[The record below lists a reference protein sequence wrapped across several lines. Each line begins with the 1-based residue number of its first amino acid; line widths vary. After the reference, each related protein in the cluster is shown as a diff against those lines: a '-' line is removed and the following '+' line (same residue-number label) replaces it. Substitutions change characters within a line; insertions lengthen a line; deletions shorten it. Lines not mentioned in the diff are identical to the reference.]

1 MTQPEPFEIPYQLVA
16 GVDIAP
22 VAPFPPPKVAP
33 QNPNNRP
40 TNYFHN
46 LQLVPSN
53 RAQTHRFP
61 QPPSHDPGESNDEGN
76 PGPPRAARNQQWIN
90 LRSSA
95 VEIIERNSKL
105 DLHTRACHSPFRQLI
120 SSRLKGENTPYRAIY
135 VDGQPGT
142 GKSQMLLYLIN
153 RLMKQ
158 IPKMAIY
165 YVLPNV
171 PIFTI
176 LVDRSDP
183 DNPIRVQFHITSLY
197 EDWCTS
203 GFPTIRIVD
212 SVDPF
217 AGTDIKGVFTVYAA
231 SPTKYENRSKPDHET
246 AEWWAEYPLWTAV
259 EFYTMMQKLDLT
271 HRDYWI
277 RPVNA
282 HFIVA
287 LHPMVVTLLGTHGYL
302 KVESGEAS
310 EEEEEEIPLNDGA
323 RSQEQTLPQPPSAT
337 ANANVQPPVTPQT
350 LGSTSTDHTNT
361 IRILDVSES
370 SALPRLK
377 DHPPS
382 ADTVRIVPVSAMDG
396 STPEGSSTPPSTQDT
411 WNEDLSSPD
420 DNDCY
425 VFLNVIEVFGL
436 SPRALSADLDNTFR
450 RMSMVFGYYG
460 AQLFDEHTS
469 LVISSLSATHLG
481 GNPVSMFAS
490 RLKTAMSRFQK
501 EIIVQFFDNKKLPGA
516 VRGILLEHTVNQ
528 ELLRS
533 HARFTVFPASPDDHI
548 KLFTFQI
555 TVNPKHKDVSFR
567 LIQSLKGRLASQYP
581 KALPEVNDAHSS
593 RLAPKKKKTENR
605 EVEVY
610 FIWIVKPQHVPEYQR
625 RTRTF
630 VATKIAESLT
640 PQNRRSRDY
649 LTYKIGVVSVTD
661 LLFNEHSGMNTPITE
676 LGDDTGHQWTP
687 SSDAFKECFVMMEEL
702 RVDPNESLEVEALQ
716 NPPPE
721 PTEAE
726 TAETETADEK
736 EGESGVAAGED
747 EGDWREG
754 KRVDGRGYAG
764 GVYWWNDALPFDP
777 PIAAVH
783 PPIDCITCEG
793 WVGSAEE
800 QTRPADVVAAS
811 NQARRSDIQQI
822 RAGGMRVSGTTAK
835 IRLSNVR
842 VEQIADHTVALF
854 SFSAGSAPFEL
865 SVLNTVSLT
874 QAAAISISGSATFS
888 VRQCWLMEMRR
899 KSKSGGC
906 VIDSSTSGRVS
917 IGDSDFGRCSCSGL
931 AGCCDFTSS
940 GSSSP
945 ISLPNTFFSN
955 NMANHSASSSLPSP
969 PSLLLFPLPS
979 SSGLTESFSQLDC
992 VILDPPPSQLPLH
1005 VLHVFPSP
1013 SPIRTV
1019 QTEEGL

>member
-1 MTQPEPFEIPYQLVA
+1 MTRPESFKIPYKLVA
-16 GVDIAP
+16 DIDAPKQPQADSQGGSPPKPPTIDLP
-22 VAPFPPPKVAP
+22 VACTISDLYEALLSKFDSSHKFITIQFPCSDPSLHEAGEPEEGS
-33 QNPNNRP
+33 QNPSQTERPPEWKDLVGYSGFEYDVLTTINNLERCWP
-40 TNYFHN
+40 KIGDDFEPIRVIAIPNRFIQEAHPLAKDSPEMLRERLHLMMSLYDLFYTEPADRIMQMSTLDSNFQTRRNVWIRDCWEEFQIGVIAHFEKFHKLKTFKKADLETLRQSYFPKETTE
-46 LQLVPSN
+46 L
-53 RAQTHRFP
+53 RARDQALWRSLKETP
-61 QPPSHDPGESNDEGN
+61 N
-76 PGPPRAARNQQWIN
+76 WIY
-90 LRSSA
+90 
-95 VEIIERNSKL
+95 
-105 DLHTRACHSPFRQLI
+105 HTRACHSPFRQLI
-120 SSRLKGENTPYRAIY
+120 SSRLKGKNIPYRAIY

-142 GKSQMLLYLIN
+142 GKSQMLLYLIH

-158 IPKMAIY
+158 IPKVAIY

-176 LVDRSDP
+176 LVDRLDP
-183 DNPIRVQFHITSLY
+183 DNPIRVQFHISSKR
-197 EDWCTS
+197 EDWS
-203 GFPTIRIVD
+203 AKGFPTIRIVD

-231 SPTKYENRSKPDHET
+231 SPTKYEKQVKKPDHET

-282 HFIVA
+282 HFIVK

-310 EEEEEEIPLNDGA
+310 EEEEEEMNLNDAA
-323 RSQEQTLPQPPSAT
+323 RSQEQTLPQPLSAT
-337 ANANVQPPVTPQT
+337 AIANVQPPVTPRT
-350 LGSTSTDHTNT
+350 PGSTPADHTNT
-361 IRILDVSES
+361 FRILDVSEP

-377 DHPPS
+377 DHPTS

-533 HARFTVFPASPDDHI
+533 HARFTVFPASPGLPTYHCRFPVIDRCPMRSEQLSVHGPFQHNVLYYESLYDPVNRKNSEAWPGIDSFIYFLVDDHI

-593 RLAPKKKKTENR
+593 RLAPKKKKKKTENR

-702 RVDPNESLEVEALQ
+702 RVDPNERLEVEALQ

-726 TAETETADEK
+726 TAETETADEVRIVFASDIDEPDDEYEEDK
-736 EGESGVAAGED
+736 EDNNDEVGNED
-747 EGDWREG
+747 NTLGQLPRQL
-754 KRVDGRGYAG
+754 RQPDGR
-764 GVYWWNDALPFDP
+764 
-777 PIAAVH
+777 
-783 PPIDCITCEG
+783 T
-793 WVGSAEE
+793 
-800 QTRPADVVAAS
+800 
-811 NQARRSDIQQI
+811 
-822 RAGGMRVSGTTAK
+822 
-835 IRLSNVR
+835 
-842 VEQIADHTVALF
+842 
-854 SFSAGSAPFEL
+854 
-865 SVLNTVSLT
+865 
-874 QAAAISISGSATFS
+874 
-888 VRQCWLMEMRR
+888 
-899 KSKSGGC
+899 
-906 VIDSSTSGRVS
+906 
-917 IGDSDFGRCSCSGL
+917 
-931 AGCCDFTSS
+931 
-940 GSSSP
+940 
-945 ISLPNTFFSN
+945 
-955 NMANHSASSSLPSP
+955 
-969 PSLLLFPLPS
+969 
-979 SSGLTESFSQLDC
+979 
-992 VILDPPPSQLPLH
+992 
-1005 VLHVFPSP
+1005 
-1013 SPIRTV
+1013 
-1019 QTEEGL
+1019 